1 LSVLLSHPFAKEL
14 RMDGARSILGART
27 TRWWVK
33 GGRVMTHDIVKSSR
47 NVQPLTVARWA
58 ITPSHTQA

>member
-1 LSVLLSHPFAKEL
+1 
-14 RMDGARSILGART
+14 MDGARSILGART